1 MTDVQQHLN
10 FKRREIDLIRL
21 SHESN
26 KDVSNVSWGFINV
39 DGNAKNIEKRNTR
52 KMSIQARSQ
61 PVNDTGKTELARHAD

>member
-26 KDVSNVSWGFINV
+26 NDASNVSWGFINV
-39 DGNAKNIEKRNTR
+39 DGNAKNKEKRNTW

-61 PVNDTGKTELARHAD
+61 PVNGTGKTELVRHAD